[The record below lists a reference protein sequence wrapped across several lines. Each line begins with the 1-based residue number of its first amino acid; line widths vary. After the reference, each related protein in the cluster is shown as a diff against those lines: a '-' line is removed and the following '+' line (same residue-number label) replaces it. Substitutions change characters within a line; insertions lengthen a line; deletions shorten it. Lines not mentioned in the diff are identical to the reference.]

1 LRGLLCANDDAA
13 RRKKSL
19 PTKCKYRKVHPFG
32 RSQSSNSVLALK
44 GESVIFGMTPFTFF
58 HVLLS
63 LIGIF
68 TGFIAVFGMIAGKR
82 LDGLTAIFLATTALT
97 SITGFFFPFHGVTPG
112 IIVGIVSLVILAV
125 AIPARHVKHL
135 AGAWRKIYAVT
146 ASIAL
151 YLNVFVLIAQ
161 LFMKVPALHA
171 MAPNGNEPPFLISQ
185 VVVMAIFIVLT
196 IAAAIKFHPEVVRAS

>member
-1 LRGLLCANDDAA
+1 MIL
-13 RRKKSL
+13 
-19 PTKCKYRKVHPFG
+19 
-32 RSQSSNSVLALK
+32 
-44 GESVIFGMTPFTFF
+44 GMTPYTLF

-82 LDGLTAIFLATTALT
+82 LDGLTAIFLTTTALT

-112 IIVGIVSLVILAV
+112 IIVGIVSLVILAA
-125 AIPARHVKHL
+125 AIPARYVKHL

-171 MAPNGNEPPFLISQ
+171 VAPNGNEPPFLISQ

-196 IAAAIKFHPEVVRAS
+196 IAAAIKFHPEAVRAS

>member
-1 LRGLLCANDDAA
+1 M
-13 RRKKSL
+13 
-19 PTKCKYRKVHPFG
+19 
-32 RSQSSNSVLALK
+32 
-44 GESVIFGMTPFTFF
+44 IFGMTPLTFF

-68 TGFIAVFGMIAGKR
+68 AGFIAVFGMIGGKR
-82 LDGLTAIFLATTALT
+82 LNGWTSLFLVTTALT
-97 SITGFFFPFHGVTPG
+97 SITGFFFPFHGLTPG
-112 IIVGIVSLVILAV
+112 YYVGTISLVVLAV
-125 AIPARHVKHL
+125 AIPARYVKHL

-161 LFMKVPALHA
+161 LFMKVPSLHA
-171 MAPNGNEPPFLISQ
+171 LAPTGSEPPFLISQ

-196 IAAAIKFHPEVVRAS
+196 IAAAIKFRPEPLNA

>member
-1 LRGLLCANDDAA
+1 MRKRIANQPQMQ
-13 RRKKSL
+13 KTTPL
-19 PTKCKYRKVHPFG
+19 PPTWII
-32 RSQSSNSVLALK
+32 K
-44 GESVIFGMTPFTFF
+44 GELYSKEEPVIFGMTPFTVF

-68 TGFIAVFGMIAGKR
+68 SGFLAVFGMIAGKR
-82 LDGLTAIFLATTALT
+82 LDGWTALFLTTTALT

-112 IIVGIVSLVILAV
+112 IIVGIVSLAILAV
-125 AIPARHVKHL
+125 AIPARYVKHL

-151 YLNVFVLIAQ
+151 YLNVFVLVAQ

-171 MAPNGNEPPFLISQ
+171 LAPNGNEPPFLISQ
-185 VVVMAIFIVLT
+185 AVLMAIFIVLT
-196 IAAAIKFHPEVVRAS
+196 IAAAIKFHPEAVHAS

>member
-1 LRGLLCANDDAA
+1 
-13 RRKKSL
+13 
-19 PTKCKYRKVHPFG
+19 
-32 RSQSSNSVLALK
+32 
-44 GESVIFGMTPFTFF
+44 VIFGMTPFTFF

-68 TGFIAVFGMIAGKR
+68 TGFIAEFGMIGGKR
-82 LDGLTAIFLATTALT
+82 LDSWTAIFLTTTALT

-125 AIPARHVKHL
+125 AIPARYVKHL

-196 IAAAIKFHPEVVRAS
+196 IAAAIKFHPEVVHAS

>member
-1 LRGLLCANDDAA
+1 M
-13 RRKKSL
+13 
-19 PTKCKYRKVHPFG
+19 
-32 RSQSSNSVLALK
+32 
-44 GESVIFGMTPFTFF
+44 IFGMTPLTFF

-68 TGFIAVFGMIAGKR
+68 AGFIVVFGMIGGKR
-82 LDGLTAIFLATTALT
+82 LDGWTSLFLVTTALT
-97 SITGFFFPFHGVTPG
+97 SITGFFFPFHGLTPG
-112 IIVGIVSLVILAV
+112 YYVGAISLVVLAV
-125 AIPARHVKHL
+125 AIPARYVKHL

-161 LFMKVPALHA
+161 LFMKVPSLHA
-171 MAPNGNEPPFLISQ
+171 LAPTGSEPPFLISQ

-196 IAAAIKFHPEVVRAS
+196 IAAAIKFRPEPLNA

>member
-1 LRGLLCANDDAA
+1 
-13 RRKKSL
+13 
-19 PTKCKYRKVHPFG
+19 
-32 RSQSSNSVLALK
+32 
-44 GESVIFGMTPFTFF
+44 VIFGMTPFTFF

-82 LDGLTAIFLATTALT
+82 LDGLTAIFLTTTALT

-125 AIPARHVKHL
+125 AIPARYIKHL

-146 ASIAL
+146 ASIDR
-151 YLNVFVLIAQ
+151 
-161 LFMKVPALHA
+161 
-171 MAPNGNEPPFLISQ
+171 
-185 VVVMAIFIVLT
+185 
-196 IAAAIKFHPEVVRAS
+196 AAVSEGAGAACHGAEWK

>member
-1 LRGLLCANDDAA
+1 M
-13 RRKKSL
+13 
-19 PTKCKYRKVHPFG
+19 
-32 RSQSSNSVLALK
+32 
-44 GESVIFGMTPFTFF
+44 IFGMTAFTFF

-68 TGFIAVFGMIAGKR
+68 TGFIALFGMIAGKR
-82 LDGLTAIFLATTALT
+82 LDGWNGIFLLTTALT

-112 IIVGIVSLVILAV
+112 IIVGVISLVVLAV
-125 AIPARHVKHL
+125 AIPARYVKHL

-161 LFMKVPALHA
+161 LFMKVPSLHVL
-171 MAPNGNEPPFLISQ
+171 APTGSEPPFLISQ

-196 IAAAIKFHPEVVRAS
+196 IAAAIKFHPEAVHAS